1 MKADSILTRSQ
12 TRSKFLAGDSSP
24 SVSKTIHLSLIFF
37 RAAPFSAKRDVTTR
51 TKGDPPDGPSGTQG
65 GLRAERRP
73 AILCTHIGRDGR
85 HEGPQ
90 TFLWAASGSRS
101 GSLDDSSLQKSC
113 VGVREVCL
121 GAASTALLFRVVPTT
136 FQCSRLRV
144 VLLCQRSFD
153 VEWIVAGVGKI
164 PLTACG
170 EMVKALFSRG
180 SISNTAGDAG

>member
-1 MKADSILTRSQ
+1 MIRPTAPLELREGCGLNAGLQSSAHTSDGTEGMKGRRLFCGQQVEAEADS
-12 TRSKFLAGDSSP
+12 SS
-24 SVSKTIHLSLIFF
+24 
-37 RAAPFSAKRDVTTR
+37 
-51 TKGDPPDGPSGTQG
+51 
-65 GLRAERRP
+65 
-73 AILCTHIGRDGR
+73 
-85 HEGPQ
+85 
-90 TFLWAASGSRS
+90 
-101 GSLDDSSLQKSC
+101 QKSC

-164 PLTACG
+164 PLTASG